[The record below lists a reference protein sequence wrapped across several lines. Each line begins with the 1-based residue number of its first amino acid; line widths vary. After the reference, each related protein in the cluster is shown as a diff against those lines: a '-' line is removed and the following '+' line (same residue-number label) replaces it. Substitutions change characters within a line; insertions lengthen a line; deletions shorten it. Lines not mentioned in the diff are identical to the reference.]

1 MNLPPQIRPRAFII
15 TEENIIKE
23 QTHLLATLGK
33 CSKVDIIKSDK
44 ELPKGCGVSNYQ
56 TTKIFLE
63 LGAHINI
70 EKELS
75 RLDKKMEELS
85 GFKENLMK
93 KINDPNRNKAP
104 EKLRKEQDEQL
115 NKFEKEEAVLQEAL
129 VRIKALK

>member
-1 MNLPPQIRPRAFII
+1 
-15 TEENIIKE
+15 
-23 QTHLLATLGK
+23 
-33 CSKVDIIKSDK
+33 
-44 ELPKGCGVSNYQ
+44 
-56 TTKIFLE
+56 
-63 LGAHINI
+63 
-70 EKELS
+70 
-75 RLDKKMEELS
+75 MEELS

>member
-1 MNLPPQIRPRAFII
+1 M
-15 TEENIIKE
+15 
-23 QTHLLATLGK
+23 
-33 CSKVDIIKSDK
+33 
-44 ELPKGCGVSNYQ
+44 SNYQ

-115 NKFEKEEAVLQEAL
+115 NKFEKEEAVLQDRKS
-129 VRIKALK
+129 VV